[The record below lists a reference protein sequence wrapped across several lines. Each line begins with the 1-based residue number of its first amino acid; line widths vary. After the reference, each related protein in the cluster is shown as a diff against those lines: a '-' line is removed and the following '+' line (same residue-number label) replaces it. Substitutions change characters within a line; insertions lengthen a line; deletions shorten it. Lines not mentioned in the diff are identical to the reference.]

1 MIVIQGL
8 FEGELV
14 SEERVADED
23 EMFVEAI
30 VLDLYASGS
39 DFVSVRE
46 NA

>member
-1 MIVIQGL
+1 MIVIQGM
-8 FEGELV
+8 FEGDIV
-14 SEERVADED
+14 AEERVADSD

-30 VLDLYASGS
+30 VMDLYASGC